1 MKRTL
6 ASLASR
12 GGQGDQ
18 RYRGRMNR
26 RTFVQ
31 RGLFGGA
38 LLFFGGSGALALYPT
53 RHLASPTKW
62 LHALDDRGFQ
72 VMVAIAARVVARP
85 DADPVA
91 IAEAVDESLA
101 RTPPEAQA
109 DIGSLLGLFENA
121 LPGMLLDGRV
131 VPFTRLDGP
140 AQDRVLE
147 SWRDSRIVL
156 RRAGYHALRRLC
168 LAAYYSDERS
178 WPAIH
183 YGGPP
188 DVSGFFHDDSRAGT
202 PEWLAAQD
210 QKAGAP

>member
-1 MKRTL
+1 
-6 ASLASR
+6 
-12 GGQGDQ
+12 
-18 RYRGRMNR
+18 MNR

-38 LLFFGGSGALALYPT
+38 LLLFGGGGALALYPT
-53 RHLASPTKW
+53 RRQAPQTKW
-62 LHALDDRGFQ
+62 LRALDERGFQ
-72 VMVAIAARVVARP
+72 VMIAIAARVVDRP

-101 RTPPEAQA
+101 CTPPEAQA
-109 DIGSLLGLFENA
+109 DIDNLLGLFENA
-121 LPGMLLDGRV
+121 LPGLLLDGRV
-131 VPFTRLDGP
+131 APFTRLDGP

-147 SWRDSRIVL
+147 SWRDSRFVL

-168 LAAYYSDERS
+168 LAAYYGNERS

-188 DVSGFFHDDSRAGT
+188 NVNGFFHDDSKAGT

-210 QKAGAP
+210 QKAGAL

>member
-1 MKRTL
+1 
-6 ASLASR
+6 
-12 GGQGDQ
+12 
-18 RYRGRMNR
+18 MNR
-26 RTFVQ
+26 RSFVQ

-38 LLFFGGSGALALYPT
+38 LLLFGGGALALYPT
-53 RHLASPTKW
+53 RHLASPTKA
-62 LHALDDRGFQ
+62 LRVLDDRGFQ

-85 DADPVA
+85 DADPGK

-101 RTPPEAQA
+101 RTSPEAQA

-121 LPGMLLDGRV
+121 LPGVLLDGRV
-131 VPFTRLDGP
+131 APFTRLDGP

-168 LAAYYSDERS
+168 LAVYYGDPRS

-188 DVSGFFHDDSRAGT
+188 DVNGFSHDDSQAGT
-202 PEWLAAQD
+202 PAWIAAQD